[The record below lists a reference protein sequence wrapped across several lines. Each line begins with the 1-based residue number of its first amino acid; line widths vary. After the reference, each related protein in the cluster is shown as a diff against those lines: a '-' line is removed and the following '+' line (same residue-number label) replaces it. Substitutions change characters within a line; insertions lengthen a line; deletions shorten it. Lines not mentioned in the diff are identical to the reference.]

1 MGRYGCGR
9 ASGDLAEYP
18 KMDEMDISSEDL
30 AIDEVRELLLE
41 AGANISIGQAE
52 QLARF
57 VAQSSNV
64 ENALSALQQLAQQ
77 RRAA

>member
-1 MGRYGCGR
+1 
-9 ASGDLAEYP
+9 
-18 KMDEMDISSEDL
+18 MDEMDISIEDL